1 MWNCM
6 LALFFT
12 LEQVTIMPLLNRRCR
27 TASQWCISVFTISPV
42 LTFQTRTVESLDPL
56 IITLSSYCKHNTE
69 PVCPMRTLVHCN
81 VLLSQIFI
89 VLSLR
94 PDTIFWSSY
103 CKQYTPLLFSDL
115 QFIRWSICLPCL
127 QLFSMLSIS
136 RIILG
141 YKLL

>member
-1 MWNCM
+1 MY
-6 LALFFT
+6 LTF
-12 LEQVTIMPLLNRRCR
+12 EQVTIMPLLNLRWR
-27 TASQWCISVFTISPV
+27 TASQWCINVFTISPV
-42 LTFQTRTVESLDPL
+42 FTSQTRTVASLDPL

-69 PVCPMRTLVHCN
+69 PVCPMRTFVHCN

-89 VLSLR
+89 VLSRR

-103 CKQYTPLLFSDL
+103 CRQYTPLLFSDL
-115 QFIRWSICLPCL
+115 QFIRWSMCLPCL
-127 QLFSMLSIS
+127 QLFSMLSMS